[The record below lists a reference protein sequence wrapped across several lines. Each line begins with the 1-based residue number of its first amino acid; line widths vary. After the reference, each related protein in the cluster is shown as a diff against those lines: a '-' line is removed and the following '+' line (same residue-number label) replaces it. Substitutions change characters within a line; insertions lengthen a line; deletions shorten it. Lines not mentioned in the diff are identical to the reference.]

1 MERKYMYFNIF
12 AYGRREMGG
21 VASLVLAYCIR

>member
-1 MERKYMYFNIF
+1 MKRKYMYFDLF
-12 AYGRREMGG
+12 AYGGREMGG